1 MAHKIEKLENPAR
14 LAELSPEKTLK
25 RIGLEQGMAFADI
38 GAGTGIF
45 AIPAAKMT
53 REKVFALE
61 ISDEMIQLLN
71 QRKEEAGLDNLDV
84 RKVEEDLPLD
94 DKSCDLILMVT
105 VFHELDDKD
114 GMLQEIR
121 RTLKTNG
128 RLAIIEF
135 HGYET
140 PMGPPV
146 PHRIAK
152 ESVQTH
158 AEANGFHLVESFD
171 LGDNFY
177 CQLYKQV

>member
-1 MAHKIEKLENPAR
+1 MAHKIEKLENPER
-14 LAELSPEKTLK
+14 LAELSAENTLK
-25 RIGLEQGMAFADI
+25 CIGLEPGMVFADI

-45 AIPAAKMT
+45 AIPATTMT
-53 REKVFALE
+53 REKVYALE
-61 ISDEMIQLLN
+61 ISEEMIQLLN
-71 QRKEEAGLDNLDV
+71 QRKKESGLDNLDV

-105 VFHELDDKD
+105 VFHELDDKE
-114 GMLQEIR
+114 GMLKEIR
-121 RTLKTNG
+121 RALKANG
-128 RLAIIEF
+128 LLTIIEF

-146 PHRIAK
+146 SHRIAK
-152 ESVQTH
+152 ESVQEH

>member
-14 LAELSPEKTLK
+14 LEELAPENTLK
-25 RIGLEQGMAFADI
+25 RIGLEPGMTFADI

-61 ISDEMIQLLN
+61 ISDELIQLLN
-71 QRKEEAGLDNLDV
+71 QRKEDAGLDNLDI
-84 RKVEEDLPLD
+84 RKVEEGLPLD
-94 DKSCDLILMVT
+94 DDSCDLILMVT
-105 VFHELDDKD
+105 VFHELEDKEE
-114 GMLQEIR
+114 MLQEIR
-121 RTLKTNG
+121 RDLKKNG
-128 RLAIIEF
+128 LLAIIEF

-152 ESVQTH
+152 EAVQDH
-158 AEANGFHLVESFD
+158 AEANGLHLVESFD

>member
-1 MAHKIEKLENPAR
+1 MAHKIEKLENPVR
-14 LAELSPEKTLK
+14 LEELAPENTLK
-25 RIGLEQGMAFADI
+25 RIGLEPGMTFADI

-61 ISDEMIQLLN
+61 ISEEMIQLLN
-71 QRKEEAGLDNLDV
+71 QRKEEAGLDNLDI
-84 RKVEEDLPLD
+84 RKVEEGLPLD

-105 VFHELDDKD
+105 VFHELDDKN
-114 GMLQEIR
+114 GMLQEIHR
-121 RTLKTNG
+121 VLKTNG
-128 RLAIIEF
+128 HLVIIEF

-152 ESVQTH
+152 ESVQKH
-158 AEANGFHLVESFD
+158 AEANDFCLAESFD

>member
-1 MAHKIEKLENPAR
+1 MVSRVEKLENPAR
-14 LAELSPEKTLK
+14 LQELSPESTMK
-25 RIGLEQGMAFADI
+25 RIGLEPGMTFADI

-53 REKVFALE
+53 MEKVFALE
-61 ISDEMIQLLN
+61 ISEDMIQLLN
-71 QRKEEAGLDNLDV
+71 QRKEEAGIDNLDV
-84 RKVEEDLPLD
+84 RKVEEGLPLD
-94 DKSCDLILMVT
+94 YKSCDLVLMVT
-105 VFHELDDKD
+105 VFHELDDKE

-121 RTLKTNG
+121 RALKANG
-128 RLAIIEF
+128 LLAIIEF

-140 PMGPPV
+140 PMGPPL

-152 ESVQTH
+152 EVVQNH
-158 AEANGFHLVESFD
+158 AEAHGFQLAESFD

>member
-14 LAELSPEKTLK
+14 LEELAPENTLK
-25 RIGLEQGMAFADI
+25 RIGLEPGMLFADI

-53 REKVFALE
+53 TEKVFALE
-61 ISDEMIQLLN
+61 ISEEMIQLLN
-71 QRKEEAGLDNLDV
+71 QHKEEAGLDNLEV
-84 RKVEEDLPLD
+84 RQVEEGLPLN
-94 DKSCDLILMVT
+94 DKSCDLILMAT
-105 VFHELDDKD
+105 VFHELDDKE
-114 GMLQEIR
+114 GMLKEIHR
-121 RTLKTNG
+121 SLKTNG

-152 ESVQTH
+152 ESVQKH

>member
-1 MAHKIEKLENPAR
+1 
-14 LAELSPEKTLK
+14 
-25 RIGLEQGMAFADI
+25 
-38 GAGTGIF
+38 
-45 AIPAAKMT
+45 
-53 REKVFALE
+53 
-61 ISDEMIQLLN
+61 MIQLLN
-71 QRKEEAGLDNLDV
+71 QRQEEAGLDNLDI
-84 RKVEEDLPLD
+84 RKVEEGLPLD
-94 DKSCDLILMVT
+94 DNSCDLILMVT

-152 ESVQTH
+152 EAVQEH
-158 AEANGFHLVESFD
+158 AEANDFHLVESFD
-171 LGDNFY
+171 MGANFY
-177 CQLYKQV
+177 CQIYQ

>member
-14 LAELSPEKTLK
+14 IAELSPQNTLK
-25 RIGLEQGMAFADI
+25 RIGLEPGMAFADI

-53 REKVFALE
+53 REKVYALE
-61 ISDEMIQLLN
+61 ISEEMIQLLN
-71 QRKEEAGLDNLDV
+71 QRQEEAGLDNLDI
-84 RKVEEDLPLD
+84 RKVEEGLPLD
-94 DKSCDLILMVT
+94 DNSCDLILMVT
-105 VFHELDDKD
+105 VFHELVDKE
-114 GMLQEIR
+114 GMLQDIR
-121 RTLKTNG
+121 RALKKKG

-152 ESVQTH
+152 EAVEEH

>member
-14 LAELSPEKTLK
+14 LKELAPENTLK
-25 RIGLEQGMAFADI
+25 RIGLEPGIAFADI

-45 AIPAAKMT
+45 ALPAAKMT

-61 ISDEMIQLLN
+61 ISEEMIQLLN
-71 QRKEEAGLDNLDV
+71 RRKEEAGLDNLDV
-84 RKVEEDLPLD
+84 RKVEEGLPLD

-105 VFHELDDKD
+105 VFHELDDKE

-121 RTLKTNG
+121 RTLKDHG

-140 PMGPPV
+140 PMGPPI

-152 ESVQTH
+152 EAVQEH

-171 LGDNFY
+171 MGANFY

>member
-14 LAELSPEKTLK
+14 LAELSPENTLK
-25 RIGLEQGMAFADI
+25 RIGLVPGMVFADI

-53 REKVFALE
+53 TEKVFALE
-61 ISDEMIQLLN
+61 ISEEMIQLLS
-71 QRKEEAGLDNLDV
+71 QRKEAAGLDNLDV
-84 RKVEEDLPLD
+84 RKVEEGLPLD
-94 DKSCDLILMVT
+94 DKSCDLILMAT

-121 RTLKTNG
+121 RALRANG
-128 RLAIIEF
+128 RLVIIEF

-152 ESVQTH
+152 EAVQEH
-158 AEANGFHLVESFD
+158 AEANGFHLVESFA

>member
-14 LAELSPEKTLK
+14 IAELSPQNTLK
-25 RIGLEQGMAFADI
+25 RIGLEPGMTFADI

-45 AIPAAKMT
+45 AIPAAKMIT
-53 REKVFALE
+53 EKVFAME
-61 ISDEMIQLLN
+61 ISEEMIQLLN
-71 QRKEEAGLDNLDV
+71 RRKEEAGLDNLDV
-84 RKVEEDLPLD
+84 RKVEEGLHLD

-105 VFHELDDKD
+105 VFHELDDKE
-114 GMLQEIR
+114 GMLQKIR
-121 RTLKTNG
+121 RTLKDHG

-152 ESVQTH
+152 EAVQEH
-158 AEANGFHLVESFD
+158 AEANGYHLAESFD